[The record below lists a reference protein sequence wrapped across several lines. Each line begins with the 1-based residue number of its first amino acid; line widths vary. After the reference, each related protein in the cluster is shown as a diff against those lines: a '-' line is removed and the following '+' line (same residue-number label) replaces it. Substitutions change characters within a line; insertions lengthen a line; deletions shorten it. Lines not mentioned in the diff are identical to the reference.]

1 MPAGGTDR
9 VHEDN
14 HELTERD
21 RATLAAANAAAEGR
35 RSGGNDPA
43 EGGQPERAGTGPAP
57 SEGSSNEL
65 TGTDRTRL
73 AEAEEI
79 AERGEEPDT
88 GFGQITYP
96 VHPD

>member
-1 MPAGGTDR
+1 MRAGGTDP
-9 VHEDN
+9 VNEDH

-21 RATLAAANAAAEGR
+21 RATLADANAAAAG
-35 RSGGNDPA
+35 RSGADDR
-43 EGGQPERAGTGPAP
+43 PESGRPEWGDTRLAP

-65 TGTDRTRL
+65 TGTDRSRL

>member
-1 MPAGGTDR
+1 MSVGGTDPLN
-9 VHEDN
+9 EDH
-14 HELTERD
+14 HELSERD
-21 RATLAAANAAAEGR
+21 RATLADANAAAAR
-35 RSGGNDPA
+35 RSAVNDPA
-43 EGGQPERAGTGPAP
+43 QGGQPDRTSTGPAP